1 MMRMMTMSGMTR
13 EEAIKTLQEYDN
25 VAGLL
30 MTLPHEVCEIAIAD
44 MEKQIPK
51 AVINQDEFY
60 DYAECPN
67 CKSPA
72 RDFLGCLYEY
82 CRECGQRLKVG
93 EEDD

>member
-1 MMRMMTMSGMTR
+1 MTR
-13 EEAIKTLQEYDN
+13 EEAIKDIIESGIELG
-25 VAGLL
+25 AGDYVDIEALK
-30 MTLPHEVCEIAIAD
+30 IAIAD

-72 RDFLGCLYEY
+72 RDFLGCLYGY
-82 CRECGQRLKVG
+82 CRECGQRLKVS
-93 EEDD
+93 EEND